1 MSEKRL
7 AGLDGLRGIAA
18 LCVLAYH
25 LMPYVAGVWPGN
37 AYLAVDFFFMLS
49 GYVMS
54 RTYEVRF
61 SAGLSP
67 VAFLWLRWKRLWPT
81 IFIGSLLGL
90 PWFLAVVG
98 VDDIGDMLT
107 IAANLLLIPSFAF
120 NRSYPLDGPVWSI
133 FFELV
138 ANVLHALLLR
148 RLTSRAL
155 LLLAALMA
163 VILVIPA
170 SQLTLGLLGSTRT
183 TFLFGV
189 PRVLMSY
196 TIGIVLWR
204 IWRDRPSIAV
214 PPTLALLGMPVFFG
228 VVALTA
234 SKAWFLDFL
243 FVLILCPLMIAGGL
257 RWTGPV
263 KWANASGTLSFPLYA
278 FHAPLLA
285 SAALMGLDIAWGV
298 ASSLAAAWLFSRLSV
313 PSRRL
318 RLAIPKAASTA

>member
-7 AGLDGLRGIAA
+7 AGVDGLRGIAA

-25 LMPYVAGVWPGN
+25 LMPYVAGIWPGN

-54 RTYEVRF
+54 RTYEVRLSSGLT
-61 SAGLSP
+61 SA
-67 VAFLWLRWKRLWPT
+67 AFLWLRWKRLWPT
-81 IFIGSLLGL
+81 IFTGSLIGL
-90 PWFLAVVG
+90 PWFLAVIG
-98 VDDIGDMLT
+98 VDGIGDMLV
-107 IAANLLLIPSFAF
+107 IIANLLLIPTFAF
-120 NRSYPLDGPVWSI
+120 NRSYPLNGPVWSI

-148 RLTSRAL
+148 RMPTRAL
-155 LLLAALMA
+155 LLVAALMA

-170 SQLTLGLLGSTRT
+170 SQLTLGLIGSTRP

-204 IWRDRPSIAV
+204 LWRDRPSIAV
-214 PPTLALLGMPVFFG
+214 PPTLALLGMPVFFS
-228 VVALTA
+228 VVALTGC
-234 SKAWFLDFL
+234 KAWFLDFL
-243 FVLILCPLMIAGGL
+243 FILILCPLMIAGGL

-263 KWANASGTLSFPLYA
+263 KWASASGALSFPLYA
-278 FHAPLLA
+278 FHAPILA
-285 SAALMGLDIAWGV
+285 SAALLGLDIGWGV
-298 ASSLAAAWLFSRLSV
+298 ALSLASAWLFSNLSKRPWRLPFV
-313 PSRRL
+313 
-318 RLAIPKAASTA
+318 IPKATPAA